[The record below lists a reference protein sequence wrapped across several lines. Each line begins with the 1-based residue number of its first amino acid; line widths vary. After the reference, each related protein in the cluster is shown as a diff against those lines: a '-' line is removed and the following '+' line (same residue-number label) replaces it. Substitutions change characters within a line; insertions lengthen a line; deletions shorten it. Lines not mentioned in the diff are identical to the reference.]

1 MQTIEGRNYAR
12 GIRLHKQSF
21 CALLKW
27 RLQNIYP
34 TDEQLEE
41 YIGNL
46 RLETT
51 EENLHKLMQLKSF
64 EKFCSELLK
73 VGDGTQARMI

>member
-1 MQTIEGRNYAR
+1 MQKIEGRHYAG

-21 CALLKW
+21 RALLKW

-46 RLETT
+46 PLEMTA
-51 EENLHKLMQLKSF
+51 ENLDKLMQLKSF
-64 EKFCSELLK
+64 KKFCSELLK
-73 VGDGTQARMI
+73 VGDGTHRPE